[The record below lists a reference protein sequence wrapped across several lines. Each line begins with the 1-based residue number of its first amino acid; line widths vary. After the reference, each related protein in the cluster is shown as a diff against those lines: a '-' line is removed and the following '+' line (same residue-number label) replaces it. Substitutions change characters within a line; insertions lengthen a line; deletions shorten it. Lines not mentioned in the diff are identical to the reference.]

1 MLKRMW
7 NSWCVLIA
15 LLMVIT
21 LITACGG
28 GGGSN
33 PAGNSG
39 SNSGNPAPGT
49 IASIT
54 TNIFTDDTYDSS
66 ELSEDPDTGQTIV
79 RTKLAI
85 LFRPTATEGEV
96 NGLLSRINAAITASI
111 AGARSVSIRIPDPGS
126 VAALNAIITDIKSEP
141 FVEAV
146 MKSRQI
152 QPRVLP
158 DNVSEKSTDDLAI
171 IDNQLAVGGPAAWNA
186 KEAIVAAPNVI
197 IVDRFGYGPSQ
208 LNSFLNNA
216 NISGTVYSG
225 AAATDPGDHGYFIA
239 GILNGSL
246 GGGSST
252 AALVTGIFPGQPN
265 LNIIDR
271 SRPIS
276 LYDLEVLALLT
287 AGSMGGTVVMNTS
300 LGLTCSDTT
309 TTGTCN
315 EPIKA
320 METAIAWA
328 DMVRAADMETHIFHA
343 AAANNRGDPR
353 PDVRDAETDLPFS
366 AAATM
371 VGMATADGVPVPSLS
386 NTVVVESLW
395 GTGGHP
401 RRIRCLDED
410 SFVASTSG
418 STLSAIGID
427 VTSLSNIGT
436 AVHSGTSVA
445 TPQVAGLA
453 AYLLAIDPT
462 LSPQDIKRIL
472 LDTAQPV
479 PTNGGVGCS
488 DWGMPAPAI
497 DAYAAVLAL
506 DKASALTGSSRT
518 DAPVRNAIL
527 DIADGSGLLG
537 KNRQFDEFDLMY
549 FAKEIDAGTEESR
562 NHQELVRYSR
572 SDLNGDGY
580 NGGREGFKKKF
591 NLDIDSPPT
600 FTTVKQMIEGQ
611 EVEFDENSVTD
622 NDILCYYAY
631 SNLYTGDTTTRKDL
645 MENRCRSSDMA
656 VYYAFPSVI
665 DFPFTDEDTTCV
677 NTDENVN
684 ELYENVT
691 LLKDLD
697 NPFDRPDS
705 HYWFPGDSNSYQ
717 EAYGKTG
724 ITRLAKNSNSDCI
737 PFSYTANTIVDATL
751 AYDDKG
757 KDKLLVDI
765 TSTAESE
772 CRDLQSII
780 SDEQWVC
787 SKANQGALWIAYFDL
802 DITIASNFNLK
813 LNFACTGPNISAPG
827 YPPDL
832 TNPNPIVILPPSDLS
847 VVVGRVDE
855 NGNGVAANRDFVKL
869 SSELGPK
876 FYYCNDDHPT
886 IDIDQL
892 MEFDE
897 PLTNGTTDR
906 VTIVVTGNAG
916 ANGNLGNAPSLTL
929 PPTPVPTETGQLGLQ
944 TNITTMFG
952 TVEVAPAN

>member
-1 MLKRMW
+1 MTITKLSRFYIG
-7 NSWCVLIA
+7 IA
-15 LLMVIT
+15 TLSLSVI
-21 LITACGG
+21 LSGCG

-39 SNSGNPAPGT
+39 SNNGNPAPGT

-54 TNIFTDDTYDSS
+54 TNIFTNDTYDSS

-85 LFRPTATEGEV
+85 LFKPAATEDEV
-96 NGLLSRINAAITASI
+96 NGLLSRINAIITASI

-126 VAALNAIITDIKSEP
+126 VAALNAIITDIKSEI

-146 MKSRQI
+146 LKSWQI
-152 QPRVLP
+152 QPKALP
-158 DNVSEKSTDDLAI
+158 DNVSEKNTDDLKI
-171 IDNQLAVGGPAAWNA
+171 IDNQLAIGGPAAWNA
-186 KEAIVAAPNVI
+186 KEAIVAAPNVLI
-197 IVDRFGYGPSQ
+197 SDGFGYGGSQ
-208 LNSFLNNA
+208 LDSFLNA

-225 AAATDPGDHGYFIA
+225 AAATNPDDHGYHVA
-239 GILNGSL
+239 GILNGSF

-252 AALVTGIFPGQPN
+252 AALVTGIFPGQSN
-265 LNIIDR
+265 LYIIDD
-271 SRPIS
+271 SHPIS
-276 LYDLEVLALLT
+276 EYDWKVLLLLT
-287 AGSMGGTVVMNTS
+287 AETMGGTVIMNTS
-300 LGLTCSDTT
+300 LGWTCANTT

-315 EPIKA
+315 ETIDV
-320 METAIAWA
+320 MEAAITWA
-328 DMVRAADMETHIFHA
+328 DMVRSAAMESRIFHA
-343 AAANNRGDPR
+343 TAAGNRENPR
-353 PDVRDAETDLPFS
+353 YDARDTETVSDFS

-371 VGMATADGVPVPSLS
+371 TAMATADGIPVPALT
-386 NTVVVESLW
+386 NTVSVENLS

-401 RRIRCLDED
+401 RRIRCLDVN
-410 SFVASTSG
+410 SFVG
-418 STLSAIGID
+418 GTLSAIGTD
-427 VTSLSNIGT
+427 VTSLSFTGT
-436 AVHSGTSVA
+436 ATYSGTSMA
-445 TPQVAGLA
+445 TPQVAGLS

-462 LSPQDIKRIL
+462 LSPQDIKKIL
-472 LDTAQPV
+472 LDTAQTV
-479 PTNGGVGCS
+479 PTNGGVDCS
-488 DWGMPAPAI
+488 DWGSPAPAI

-506 DKASALTGSSRT
+506 DNASALTGSSRT

-537 KNRQFDEFDLMY
+537 KNGQFDEFDLMY
-549 FAKEIDAGTEESR
+549 FTKEIDAGTEESR
-562 NHQELVRYSR
+562 NHEEVARYSR

-580 NGGREGFKKKF
+580 NGGREGFKQKF
-591 NLDIDSPPT
+591 NLDIDYPPT
-600 FTTVKQMIEGQ
+600 FTTVKQTIEGQ

-631 SNLYTGDTTTRKDL
+631 SNLYTGDATTRKDL

-665 DFPFTDEDTTCV
+665 DFPFTDGDTTCV
-677 NTDENVN
+677 NADENVN

-691 LLKDLD
+691 LLKDLK

-787 SKANQGALWIAYFDL
+787 SKANQGALWIAVFDL

-813 LNFACTGPNISAPG
+813 LNFTCTGPNISPPG
-827 YPPDL
+827 YPDL
-832 TNPNPIVILPPSDLS
+832 TNPSILPPSDLS
-847 VVVGRVDE
+847 VVVGRVDK
-855 NGNGVAANRDFVKL
+855 NGDGVAANRDIVKL

-886 IDIDQL
+886 IDVQQL

-897 PLTNGTTDR
+897 PLTKGTTDR
-906 VTIVVTGNAG
+906 VTIIVMGNAG
-916 ANGNLGNAPSLTL
+916 ANGNLGNAPLLTV
-929 PPTPVPTETGQLGLQ
+929 PPTSVPTETGQLGLQ

-952 TVEVAPAN
+952 SVEVAPAN